1 MFSTLQT
8 EKNNAVD
15 YVCAVWRGVL
25 LMIVCNVQAIKQNLR
40 HVHTD
45 GRELCLENKDASKDI
60 CRLTT
65 SETKGI
71 FSANYVSMN

>member
-1 MFSTLQT
+1 
-8 EKNNAVD
+8 
-15 YVCAVWRGVL
+15 
-25 LMIVCNVQAIKQNLR
+25 MIVCNVQAIKQNLR